1 MLQKSVNFTDDSSIQ
16 HYASNMRRAQ
26 GIKYGEFLLAVAW
39 IHEKEKHLF
48 VLFPQVLMS
57 DITNGTNFE
66 KRPFFHVMGCDRYN
80 RFLMSL
86 KCFMP
91 SVFDPINSQIN

>member
-1 MLQKSVNFTDDSSIQ
+1 MLQKSVKFTDDSSIQ

-39 IHEKEKHLF
+39 IHKKGKHLF

-57 DITNGTNFE
+57 DITNGTNCE
-66 KRPFFHVMGCDRYN
+66 KRPFCFVLGCDREN
-80 RFLMSL
+80 RFPMSL
-86 KCFMP
+86 NFFMP
-91 SVFDPINSQIN
+91 SVFDPINS